1 MDHLHP
7 YIPIAMMLLLAVV
20 FATLNLF
27 LRRILAFAL
36 ILVGKIF
43 RQESQ
48 MRARVLGKERFT
60 PSKLTP
66 YESGIVPTGEANV
79 RIPIKFYM
87 VAILFLL
94 FDIEAV
100 FILSWAVIFRGKG
113 LFDDAGKAI
122 IQISGR
128 SLDFTQG
135 QFQWFAFAEMLTFI
149 LILMVGYAYIWKKG
163 GFRWS

>member
-7 YIPIAMMLLLAVV
+7 YIPIALMLLLAVI

-27 LRRILAFAL
+27 LRRILAFVL
-36 ILVGKIF
+36 ILIGKIF
-43 RQESQ
+43 RQENQ
-48 MRARVLGKERFT
+48 MRARVLGQERFT
-60 PSKLTP
+60 PAKLTP

-100 FILSWAVIFRGKG
+100 FILSWA
-113 LFDDAGKAI
+113 
-122 IQISGR
+122 
-128 SLDFTQG
+128 
-135 QFQWFAFAEMLTFI
+135 
-149 LILMVGYAYIWKKG
+149 
-163 GFRWS
+163 